1 MPLKPEHLNYPNC
14 QFLFIGEGSGEL
26 GKAVEA
32 TAKDQK
38 HNKETPREEIEKLEH
53 EDEHRTEAMKGW
65 HTPSPFVPVAN
76 LSKGD
81 DTVFDDLGISQK
93 EYPKVKTT
101 W

>member
-1 MPLKPEHLNYPNC
+1 MPLKPEHLNYANC
-14 QFLFIGEGSGEL
+14 QFLFIGEGSGEM

-38 HNKETPREEIEKLEH
+38 HNKETPREEIEQLEH
-53 EDEHRTEAMKGW
+53 EDEHRTEAVKGW
-65 HTPSPFVPVAN
+65 HPLMQSIPPAN
-76 LSKGD
+76 LSEGD
-81 DTVFDDLGISQK
+81 DTIFLDLGISHK